1 MALKYFGTDG
11 IRGEYGGPSLNDGIA
26 FRAGVAIAR
35 LLKQQHEIEAPLMVV
50 GRDTRA
56 SGLRLIAALGAGF
69 RSEGGA
75 IESIGVAPTPAIAK
89 VVELGNALAG
99 CAITASHNPSKDNG
113 IKFFQSNGTKPSES
127 FELGLDR
134 SVGEVATPKETDFPA
149 IEDGFTK
156 KTDWYVSRV
165 RSAFEPGLL
174 SGKRIALDCANGALS
189 SIATGVFESLG
200 AEVDTVGFSPN
211 GSNINDGVGSEC
223 PQAMAEMYTV
233 NQYDMGFS
241 FDGDGDRM
249 AAFDHQGAK
258 LSGEAVLGLLAIH
271 LKELRQ
277 LRDDT
282 LVTTL
287 QSNLGL
293 DSALSDYGISVERVN
308 IGDKFVSR
316 LMIAKGFSLGGEESG
331 HVVIGDFSM
340 TGDGLFSALCV
351 ARTVVEKGDSLAD
364 LTSFYGAFPQE
375 TRAIAVASKKPLDEC
390 PNIRATMQDLE
401 KMFGDGGRLLVR
413 YSGTEPKIRLLVE
426 AKTIDI
432 ACVSIG
438 KLEEAVRKDLS

>member
-35 LLKQQHEIEAPLMVV
+35 LLKKQHEIEAPLMVV

-56 SGLRLIAALGAGF
+56 SGLNLIAALGAGF

-113 IKFFQSNGTKPSES
+113 IKFFQFNGTKPSES
-127 FELGLDR
+127 FELDLDR

-149 IEDGFTK
+149 IEDGFTE
-156 KTDWYVSRV
+156 KTELYVSRV
-165 RSAFEPGLL
+165 RGAFAPGLL
-174 SGKRIALDCANGALS
+174 LGKRIALDCANGALS

-200 AEVDTVGFSPN
+200 AEVDTVGCSPN

-223 PQAMAEMYTV
+223 PQSMAEMYTAH
-233 NQYDMGFS
+233 QYDMAFS

-249 AAFDHQGAK
+249 VAFDHKGAK
-258 LSGEAVLGLLAIH
+258 LSGEAVLGLLAIRF
-271 LKELRQ
+271 KELRK

-351 ARTVVEKGDSLAD
+351 ARTVVEKSDSLAD
-364 LTSFYGAFPQE
+364 LASFYGAFPQE

-401 KMFGDGGRLLVR
+401 KMFGDDGRLLVR

-432 ACVSIG
+432 ASKSIG

>member
-1 MALKYFGTDG
+1 MVLKYFGTDG

-26 FRAGVAIAR
+26 FRAGLAMAR
-35 LLKQQHEIEAPLMVV
+35 LLKKRHETEAPLMVV

-56 SGLRLIAALGAGF
+56 SGLNLLAALGAGF

-89 VVELGNALAG
+89 VVELGDALAG

-127 FELGLDR
+127 FELELDN
-134 SVGEVATPKETDFPA
+134 SVGGVAAPKETDFPA
-149 IEDGFTK
+149 IEDGFTE
-156 KTDWYVSRV
+156 KTELYVSRV
-165 RSAFEPGLL
+165 KSAFDPGLL

-200 AEVDTVGFSPN
+200 AEVDTVGCSPN

-223 PQAMAEMYTV
+223 PQSMAEMYKA

-249 AAFDHQGAK
+249 VAFDNKGAK
-258 LSGEAVLGLLAIH
+258 LSGEAVLGLLAIR
-271 LKELRQ
+271 LKELGQ
-277 LRDDT
+277 LKYDT
-282 LVTTL
+282 LVTTR

-293 DSALSDYGISVERVN
+293 DSALSDYGVSIERVN

-331 HVVIGDFSM
+331 HVVIGGFSM
-340 TGDGLFSALCV
+340 TGDGLFSALSV
-351 ARTVVEKGDSLAD
+351 ARTVVEKGESLAD
-364 LTSFYGAFPQE
+364 LASFYGAFPQE

-401 KMFGDGGRLLVR
+401 KMFGDDGRLLVR

-426 AKTIDI
+426 AKTVDL
-432 ACVSIG
+432 ATESIG